1 MGNFFDR
8 LCEAAGGAGQVKKD
22 ELMKRHTTFRVGG
35 PARYFV
41 SPDGEAALSRVL
53 AVCRGEGIPY
63 YILGNGSNLLVSD
76 QGYDGVMILIGEGFS
91 GIEKAAGDEAAGEEK
106 SGFVNAETQDGAEQT
121 AAMGTVRYTV
131 GAGLLLSRIAKEALE
146 DSLTGFEFAAGI
158 PGTLGGAVVMNAG
171 AYGGEMKD
179 VLKKARLMD
188 KDGTIL
194 ELDVSELD
202 LSYRHSCI
210 PEKEYIVLS
219 AEIELKKG
227 EKAEIQEMMDDLA
240 FRRRDKQ
247 PLEYPSAGSTF
258 KRPEG
263 YFAGK
268 LIQDAG
274 LRGYREGGAQV
285 SEKHCGFVINREQ
298 ATAEDIR
305 GLCGTVQKK
314 VKEAFGVDLECEI
327 RMLGWEQA

>member
-1 MGNFFDR
+1 MSDFFDR
-8 LCEAAGGAGQVKKD
+8 LCAAAGGAGQVKKD
-22 ELMKRHTTFRVGG
+22 EPMKKHTTFRVGG

-41 SPDGEAALSRVL
+41 SPSGEEALARVL
-53 AVCRGEGIPY
+53 SLCHAEGIPY

-76 QGYDGVMILIGEGFS
+76 QGYDGVMILMGDDFS
-91 GIEKAAGDEAAGEEK
+91 EIKKTDAAGSTDAG
-106 SGFVNAETQDGAEQT
+106 
-121 AAMGTVRYTV
+121 MVRYTA
-131 GAGLLLSRIAKEALE
+131 GAGLLLSRIAREALE
-146 DSLTGFEFAAGI
+146 DSMTGFEFAAGI

-179 VLKKARLMD
+179 VLKKVRLMD
-188 KDGTIL
+188 KEGRIL
-194 ELDVSELD
+194 ELDAADLD
-202 LSYRHSCI
+202 LGYRHSCI

-219 AEIELKKG
+219 AEIELKQG
-227 EKAEIQEMMDDLA
+227 EKEEIQALMDDLA

-274 LRGYREGGAQV
+274 LRGFREGGAQV

-305 GLCGTVQKK
+305 SLCRTVQKT
-314 VKEAFGVDLECEI
+314 VKETFDVDLECEI
-327 RMLGWEQA
+327 RMLGWEEA